1 MMKIY
6 SGPLCIFGHACRIV
20 MQEKT
25 IEHETVYAK
34 PGEMVEHLAE
44 LNPYGETPILQD
56 RDLVLYGATL
66 INEYLDER
74 LPHPPLMPIDPVGR
88 SKARLVI
95 ADIHRDWLSN
105 VQRSIDLG
113 TKLDKKTTD
122 LIRDGLTAMAIQL
135 EGKKFVLGEEFTLGD
150 CYVGPLLWR
159 LPMFNLKLPK
169 QAKRLEDYGN
179 RIFAR
184 PSFAKSLSEREK
196 EIRGI

>member
-1 MMKIY
+1 MKIY
-6 SGPLCIFGHACRIV
+6 SGPLCIYGHACRIV
-20 MQEKT
+20 LQEKT
-25 IEHETVYAK
+25 IEHEIVYAK
-34 PGEMVEHLAE
+34 PGEMAEQLAE

-56 RDLVLYGATL
+56 RDLVLYGPTL

-88 SKARLVI
+88 GKARLAI
-95 ADIHRDWLSN
+95 ADIHRDWLN
-105 VQRSIDLG
+105 NAQRSIELG
-113 TKLDKKTTD
+113 TKLDKKSTD
-122 LIRDGLTAMAIQL
+122 LIRDGLTAMAVQL
-135 EGKKFVLGEEFTLGD
+135 EGKKFVLGEEFSLVD

-184 PSFAKSLSEREK
+184 QSFAKSLSDAEK

>member
-1 MMKIY
+1 MKIY
-6 SGPLCIFGHACRIV
+6 SGPLCIYGHACRIV
-20 MQEKT
+20 LQEKT
-25 IEHETVYAK
+25 IEHEIVYAK
-34 PGEMVEHLAE
+34 PGEMAEQLAE

-56 RDLVLYGATL
+56 RDLVLYGPTL
-66 INEYLDER
+66 ITEYLDER

-88 SKARLVI
+88 GKARLAI
-95 ADIHRDWLSN
+95 ADIHRDWLN
-105 VQRSIDLG
+105 NAQRSIELG
-113 TKLDKKTTD
+113 TKLDKKSTD
-122 LIRDGLTAMAIQL
+122 LIRDGLTAMAVQL
-135 EGKKFVLGEEFTLGD
+135 EGKKFVLGEEFSLVD

-184 PSFAKSLSEREK
+184 QSFVKSLSDAEK

>member
-1 MMKIY
+1 MKIY

-20 MQEKT
+20 LREKT
-25 IEHETVYAK
+25 IQHETVYVK
-34 PGEMVEHLAE
+34 PGEMVEQLAD

-56 RDLVLYGATL
+56 RDLVLYGPTL
-66 INEYLDER
+66 ITEYLDER

-88 SKARLVI
+88 GKARLAI
-95 ADIHRDWLSN
+95 ADIHRDWLN
-105 VQRSIDLG
+105 NAQRSIELG
-113 TKLDKKTTD
+113 TKLDKKSTD

-135 EGKKFVLGEEFTLGD
+135 EGKKYVLGEEFTLVD

-159 LPMFNLKLPK
+159 LPMFNLKLPI

-184 PSFAKSLSEREK
+184 PSFAKSLSEPEK

>member
-1 MMKIY
+1 
-6 SGPLCIFGHACRIV
+6 

-25 IEHETVYAK
+25 IEHETVYVK
-34 PGEMVEHLAE
+34 PGEMVERLAE
-44 LNPYGETPILQD
+44 LNPYGEMPIQQD
-56 RDLVLYGATL
+56 RELVLYGPTL

-88 SKARLVI
+88 GKARLVI

-105 VQRSIDLG
+105 VPRSIDLG
-113 TKLDKKTTD
+113 TTLDKKTTD
-122 LIRDGLTAMAIQL
+122 LIRDGLTAMAVQL
-135 EGKKFVLGEEFTLGD
+135 EGKKYVLGEEFTLVD

-169 QAKRLEDYGN
+169 QAKRLEDYGS

-184 PSFAKSLSEREK
+184 PSFAKSLSEPEK

>member
-1 MMKIY
+1 
-6 SGPLCIFGHACRIV
+6 

-25 IEHETVYAK
+25 IEHETVYIK
-34 PGEMVEHLAE
+34 PGEMVEHVAE

-56 RDLVLYGATL
+56 RDLVLYGPTL

-88 SKARLVI
+88 GKARLVI

-105 VQRSIDLG
+105 VQRSIELG

-122 LIRDGLTAMAIQL
+122 SIRDGLTAMAIQL
-135 EGKKFVLGEEFTLGD
+135 EGKKYVLGEEFTLVD

-169 QAKRLEDYGN
+169 QAKRLEEYGN
-179 RIFAR
+179 RVFAR
-184 PSFAKSLSEREK
+184 RSFAKSLSEPEK

>member
-1 MMKIY
+1 MKIY
-6 SGPLCIFGHACRIV
+6 SGPLCIYGHACRIV
-20 MQEKT
+20 LREKT
-25 IEHETVYAK
+25 IQHETVYVK
-34 PGEMVEHLAE
+34 PGEMVEQPAE

-56 RDLVLYGATL
+56 RDLVLYGPTL

-88 SKARLVI
+88 GKARLVI
-95 ADIHRDWLSN
+95 ADIHRDWLNN
-105 VQRSIDLG
+105 VQRSIELG
-113 TKLDKKTTD
+113 TKLDKKSAD

-135 EGKKFVLGEEFTLGD
+135 EGKKYVLGEEFTLVD

-159 LPMFNLKLPK
+159 LPMFNLKLPI

-184 PSFAKSLSEREK
+184 PSFAKSLSEPEK